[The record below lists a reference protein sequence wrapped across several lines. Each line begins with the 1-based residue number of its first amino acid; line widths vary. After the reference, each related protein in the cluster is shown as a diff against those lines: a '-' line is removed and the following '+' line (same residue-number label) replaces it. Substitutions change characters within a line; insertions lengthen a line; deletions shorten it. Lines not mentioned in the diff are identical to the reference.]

1 MIINMYTD
9 GSVRPHNPGPG
20 GFAAAVWVGQ
30 SEFAPVLQRFGYLGD
45 GVSNNQAEYMAL
57 IAGLDLLLEHEIGRR
72 IYLEP
77 VVRIHSDSMLVV
89 NHVNRR
95 WRLRSQLLRPLFE
108 EAQTKLAEL
117 RERFQVQVVHVKGH
131 RGNPGNEYVDK
142 LAGQVVISKTLAAP
156 RYTLLLQ

>member
-20 GFAAAVWVGQ
+20 GFAAAVWLPWDTSDSPGLMR
-30 SEFAPVLQRFGYLGD
+30 SGFLGEE
-45 GVSNNQAEYMAL
+45 VSNNQAEYMAL
-57 IAGLDLLLEHEIGRR
+57 IAGLDLLLEQEQDLCGHHEI
-72 IYLEP
+72 
-77 VVRIHSDSMLVV
+77 RIHSDSMLVI

-108 EAQTKLAEL
+108 EAQARLAEL
-117 RERFQVQVVHVKGH
+117 RERVDRVEVVHVKGH

-142 LAGQVVISKTLAAP
+142 MAGQVVKSKIGAAP
-156 RYTLLLQ
+156 RYVLLLE